1 VHQPVILWDKLGM
14 GQHRREMLLDGLA
27 DVALGLFDGLAVAEP
42 AGNVG
47 GTVSGERLPSIP

>member
-1 VHQPVILWDKLGM
+1 MHQSVILRNKLGV
-14 GQHRREMLLDGLA
+14 GQHRGEMLLDGLA
-27 DVALGLFDGLAVAEP
+27 DVAFGLFDGFAVAEA